1 MVETVLYR
9 AGQFL
14 RALAAQVPEEQIEQA
29 TQTLTPEAQAL
40 FRHQAAQDQY
50 HALAVYHTLRRAG
63 HQNPHLLAAALLHD
77 SGKAAAWLPA
87 WQRAIMVILDRFAPR
102 LLAHLGHGCEGD
114 SPPQN
119 WRRPFVVYVQHPEIG
134 ARWAEEAGC
143 SDITA
148 ALIRR
153 HQEKPTNGP
162 VLTGDEDRLLA
173 ILQAAD
179 GVN

>member
-29 TQTLTPEAQAL
+29 LQTLKPEAQAL
-40 FRHQAAQDQY
+40 FRHQAAQDQL
-50 HALAVYHTLRRAG
+50 HALAVYHALRRAG
-63 HQNPHLLAAALLHD
+63 HKNPHLLAAALLHD
-77 SGKAAAWLPA
+77 SGKAAARLPA
-87 WQRAIMVILDRFAPR
+87 WQRAIIVILDRFAPR
-102 LLAHLGHGCEGD
+102 LLAHVGHRHAGD
-114 SPPQN
+114 GSLQN
-119 WRRPFVVYVQHPEIG
+119 WRLPFAVYVQHPEIG
-134 ARWAEEAGC
+134 ARRAQEAGC
-143 SDITA
+143 SDITV

-153 HQEKPTNGP
+153 HQEKPTREP
-162 VLTGDEDRLLA
+162 DLTSEEDRLLT

>member
-14 RALAAQVPEEQIEQA
+14 RALAAQVPEKQLEQA
-29 TQTLTPEAQAL
+29 LQTLTPEAQAL
-40 FRHQAAQDQY
+40 FRHQAAQDQH
-50 HALAVYHTLRRAG
+50 HALAVYHTLCRAG
-63 HQNPHLLAAALLHD
+63 HQDPHLLAAALLHD
-77 SGKAAAWLPA
+77 SGKAAARLPA
-87 WQRAIMVILDRFAPR
+87 WQRAIIVILDRLAPR
-102 LLAHLGHGCEGD
+102 LLARLGHRHTGD
-114 SPPQN
+114 SPPQD

-143 SDITA
+143 SHVTV

-153 HQEKPTNGP
+153 HQEKPTDGP
-162 VLTGDEDRLLA
+162 ALTRDEDQLLA